1 MIDTA
6 ELRRLLAEAGR
17 YRFYY
22 CDSEDAY
29 LLGHRVDNFYYAHWH
44 GNLGWGWDMSRYLPW
59 GKTVNGFTY
68 SSEPREIG
76 EAEWFRGFLAQHN
89 ARLTAEN
96 AALLARA
103 EAAEAKV
110 AEAREVVETAKS
122 VSIDLLDFIDEHASV
137 YFACVLEDNY
147 GNRLRALA
155 GKDGEA

>member
-1 MIDTA
+1 MNDQSTA
-6 ELRRLLAEAGR
+6 DLLRA
-17 YRFYY
+17 
-22 CDSEDAY
+22 
-29 LLGHRVDNFYYAHWH
+29 
-44 GNLGWGWDMSRYLPW
+44 
-59 GKTVNGFTY
+59 
-68 SSEPREIG
+68 
-76 EAEWFRGFLAQHN
+76 N

-103 EAAEAKV
+103 EAAEANV

-155 GKDGEA
+155 GKEGEA